1 MTDFLTTRELASL
14 LRVKERK
21 VYDLVAAG
29 ALPVRRVTGKL
40 LFPRNEIDAWLGA
53 QSSHGGANGSVDG
66 ASGSIAASSRNWLT
80 MVAPALPARGVVGT
94 KGAFMSWLSNL
105 GSS

>member
-1 MTDFLTTRELASL
+1 MHFVTDCCKISDPPQMMDFLTTRELASL

-40 LFPRNEIDAWLGA
+40 LFPRDEIDVWLGA
-53 QSSHGGANGSVDG
+53 QSRHGGPNGVADG
-66 ASGSIAASSRNWLT
+66 DAAGPWR
-80 MVAPALPARGVVGT
+80 AAARFRRRT
-94 KGAFMSWLSNL
+94 RSAA
-105 GSS
+105 

>member
-21 VYDLVAAG
+21 VYDLVATG

-40 LFPRNEIDAWLGA
+40 LFPRDEIDVWLGA
-53 QSSHGGANGSVDG
+53 SRLAGANGGGGSADG
-66 ASGSIAASSRNWLT
+66 SAAGR
-80 MVAPALPARGVVGT
+80 R
-94 KGAFMSWLSNL
+94 WLSPADTIRCWNGRYANRVPEL
-105 GSS
+105 PPFSTARSTD